1 MRTDLPDDWREALAT
16 VLAAD
21 SFKALEQFVDDERRR
36 ATVYPPEDDVFA
48 AFRLTPLSSV
58 KVVLI
63 GQDPYHDTNQAH
75 GLCFSVKPPT
85 KPPPSLKNIYK
96 ELLTDVGVVAPA
108 HGDLTTWASR
118 GVLLLNTV
126 LTVRAHEP
134 ASHKDRGWEAF
145 TDAAI
150 AAVSARAR
158 PAVFCLWGAH
168 AKKKRKLV
176 NENVHVVVEGAHP
189 SPLSAAK
196 FFGSKPFSAINDA
209 LVARGESAVD
219 WSLPTG

>member
-1 MRTDLPDDWREALAT
+1 MRIDLPDDWREALAPA
-16 VLAAD
+16 LAAD
-21 SFKALEQFVDDERRR
+21 SFKALELFVDDERRR
-36 ATVYPPEDDVFA
+36 ATVYPPEEDVFA

-58 KVVLI
+58 KVVLL

-85 KPPPSLKNIYK
+85 KPPPSLKNIHK

-108 HGDLTTWASR
+108 HGDLTAWAER

-134 ASHKDRGWEAF
+134 ASHKARGWEAF

-150 AAVSARAR
+150 AAVAARKS

-168 AKKKRKLV
+168 AKKKRTLV
-176 NENVHVVVEGAHP
+176 NERIHGVVEGAHP
-189 SPLSAAK
+189 APPFSALK
-196 FFGSKPFSAINDA
+196 FMGSKPFSAINDA
-209 LVARGESAVD
+209 LVARGESAID
-219 WSLPTG
+219 WSLPG

>member
-1 MRTDLPDDWREALAT
+1 MRTDLPDDWREALAPA
-16 VLAAD
+16 LAAD
-21 SFKALEQFVDDERRR
+21 SFKALAQFVDEERRR
-36 ATVYPPEDDVFA
+36 ATVYPPEDEVFA
-48 AFRLTPLSSV
+48 ALALTPLSAV

-96 ELLTDVGVVAPA
+96 ELATDVGITVPSTT
-108 HGDLTTWASR
+108 GDLTPWARR

-134 ASHKDRGWEAF
+134 ASHKARGWEQF

-150 AAVSARAR
+150 RAVSERDT

-168 AKKKRKLV
+168 AKKKRPLI
-176 NENVHVVVEGAHP
+176 NEKIHAVVEGAHP
-189 SPLSAAK
+189 SPLSATK
-196 FFGSKPFSAINDA
+196 FFGSRPFSAINEA
-209 LVARGESAVD
+209 LVARGQQPVD
-219 WSLPTG
+219 WTLP